1 MKTKITTRIALIAAT
16 LAVVIFASFMLSAC
30 NKPATSGDVEYGVY
44 IRRTLYQK
52 DAHTMTVYASLSQ
65 DERWLVEGATAKWHY
80 EKVKVNAFYNAY
92 EYTVTFDPAT
102 IFSAIENSLTQ
113 EQRIIDDVEYDILK
127 VVFEYATIYKSLEGG
142 KDIGKS
148 DVYYLHDFDVDETAT
163 DFTATMSL
171 RTQNSA
177 AWYGLL
183 IAAAVV
189 VLGVIIAVL
198 FARRKKYACKERT
211 EDQ

>member
-16 LAVVIFASFMLSAC
+16 LAVVIFASFALMAC
-30 NKPATSGDVEYGVY
+30 NKPATSGDIEYGVY
-44 IRRTLYQK
+44 IRRTLYTK
-52 DAHTMTVYASLSQ
+52 DAHTMTVYASLSL
-65 DERWLVEGATAKWHY
+65 DERWLIDGATANWHF

-113 EQRIIDDVEYDILK
+113 EQRIVDDVEYDILK

-142 KDIGKS
+142 KSVGKS
-148 DVYYLHDFDVDETAT
+148 DGYYLHDFDVDETAS
-163 DFTATMSL
+163 DFTGTLSIMS
-171 RTQNSA
+171 QNSA
-177 AWYGLL
+177 GWYGVL
-183 IAAAVV
+183 IAAAVAV
-189 VLGVIIAVL
+189 FGVIIGII

-211 EDQ
+211 ENN